1 MKTSKKILLA
11 TLFLLAVLLLNMA
24 AVVTKPGEYRVIKQF
39 GRIVRVDTAD
49 SNPYGLGWKIPFI
62 QSESVITSKL
72 ILSDLAA
79 SDVMTSDKK
88 SMISDCFVLWQIED
102 PIKFI
107 QKLSGSQQ
115 NAESRIS
122 SNVYNALKN
131 VISSLTQEEVISG
144 RDGELAELLT
154 EKLGNNLESYGIKV
168 TKIETKMLD
177 LPDENKEAV
186 YSRMVSER
194 GNIAAS
200 YTAQG
205 EQEAQKIKNDTDEKT
220 TVILAQAQKT
230 ADTTIAEGE
239 AEYMRILSEAYND
252 ESKADFYS
260 FVRQL
265 DAMKATLKNQ
275 GNTIVLD
282 KDSPIAELFYG
293 TGNGTVQTQ
302 NPQVEE

>member
-1 MKTSKKILLA
+1 MKTTKGKALLVFL
-11 TLFLLAVLLLNMA
+11 LFLLCVLINMA
-24 AVVTKPGEYRVIKQF
+24 TVITRPGEYRVIRQF
-39 GRIVRVDTAD
+39 GKIIRVDTVD
-49 SNPYGLGWKIPFI
+49 SHPYGLGFKVPFI
-62 QSESVITSKL
+62 QTETPISSKL

-88 SMISDCFVLWQIED
+88 SMISDCFVLWKIND

-154 EKLGNNLESYGIKV
+154 EKLGTGLNAYGINIE
-168 TKIETKMLD
+168 KIETKMLD

-200 YTAQG
+200 YKAKG
-205 EQEAQKIKNDTDEKT
+205 EQEAQKIKNNTDEKT
-220 TVILAQAQKT
+220 TVIIAQAQKT

-239 AEYMRILSEAYND
+239 AEYMRILSKAYND
-252 ESKADFYS
+252 EAKADFYS

-265 DAMKATLKNQ
+265 DAMKTTLKNHD
-275 GNTIVLD
+275 NTIVLD
-282 KDSPIAELFYG
+282 KDSPIAKLFYQG
-293 TGNGTVQTQ
+293 AD
-302 NPQVEE
+302 

>member
-1 MKTSKKILLA
+1 MAKKKGILAAICLCLFVLLA
-11 TLFLLAVLLLNMA
+11 MSAVI
-24 AVVTKPGEYRVIKQF
+24 TKPGEYRVIKQF
-39 GRIVRVDTAD
+39 GRIVRVDTSE
-49 SNPYGLGWKIPFI
+49 SNPYGLGWKIPLI
-62 QSESVITSKL
+62 QSETAISSKL

-88 SMISDCFVLWQIED
+88 SMISDCFVLWRIED
-102 PIKFI
+102 PVKFI

-144 RDGELAELLT
+144 RDGELAEILT
-154 EKLGNNLESYGIKV
+154 KKLGTNLESYGIQIA
-168 TKIETKMLD
+168 KIETKMLD
-177 LPDENKEAV
+177 LPDENKQAV
-186 YSRMVSER
+186 YNRMVSER

-200 YTAQG
+200 YKAKG
-205 EQEAQKIKNDTDEKT
+205 EQEAQKIKNNTDEKT
-220 TVILAQAQKT
+220 TVILAKAQKT

-239 AEYMRILSEAYND
+239 AEYMKILSNAYND
-252 ESKADFYS
+252 KKKADFYG

-265 DAMKATLKNQ
+265 DAMKLTLKKQ

-282 KDSPIAELFYG
+282 KDSPIAELFYKA
-293 TGNGTVQTQ
+293 
-302 NPQVEE
+302 E